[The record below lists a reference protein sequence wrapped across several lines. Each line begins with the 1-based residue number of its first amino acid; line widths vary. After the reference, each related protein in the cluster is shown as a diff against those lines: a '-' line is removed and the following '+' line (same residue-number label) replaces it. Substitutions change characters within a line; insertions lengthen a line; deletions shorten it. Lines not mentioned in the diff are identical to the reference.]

1 MDYKGRVIELNK
13 KLLFIILI
21 FNVEIYLFNVYFCI
35 MISIDVFI
43 FLYFKGDVLCK
54 SCFYFVFEEEVYK
67 IIIDVNLFV
76 RGETVV
82 IGVLGGK
89 G

>member
-1 MDYKGRVIELNK
+1 MEL
-13 KLLFIILI
+13 
-21 FNVEIYLFNVYFCI
+21 YLFDVCFYMYI
-35 MISIDVFI
+35 MISIEVFI

-54 SCFYFVFEEEVYK
+54 NCFYFVFEEEVYK